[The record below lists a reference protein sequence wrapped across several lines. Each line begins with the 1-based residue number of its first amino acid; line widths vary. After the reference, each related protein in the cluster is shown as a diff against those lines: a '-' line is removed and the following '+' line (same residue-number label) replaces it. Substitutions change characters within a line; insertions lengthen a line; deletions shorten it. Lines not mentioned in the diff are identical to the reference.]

1 MTGIVSIGLST
12 LLTMASLSVPGLAP
26 RMKSSPAQ
34 SNKGARTKPNKAAA
48 EVDPAVPSA
57 AWRAM
62 ANRDVVAAMADG
74 TLVAGRLA
82 GYDGEIA
89 TLINP
94 QGVIQ
99 TVATKNVTE
108 LRVAPSERPREDSRG
123 LAVYTNEKERALA
136 IERKYGDSY
145 TEGRGTG
152 RLIAGGLLVTAG
164 VPQLVA
170 GIAVL
175 VLARR
180 KPELV
185 RVDDYTNGAG
195 YRYESNP
202 ERASFT
208 AAAATLLSFGLVHL
222 AVGIPLLVTG
232 KQRRERYS
240 EWLEERAAAKSSMV
254 GGEVRI
260 APLMGRVRGGWTVGL
275 QLRF

>member
-1 MTGIVSIGLST
+1 
-12 LLTMASLSVPGLAP
+12 MA
-26 RMKSSPAQ
+26 
-34 SNKGARTKPNKAAA
+34 
-48 EVDPAVPSA
+48 D
-57 AWRAM
+57 
-62 ANRDVVAAMADG
+62 RDVVAVTADG

-99 TVATKNVTE
+99 TVATKKVTE
-108 LRVAPSERPREDSRG
+108 LRVAPSASAQRPREDSRD
-123 LAVYTNEKERALA
+123 LAVYTSEKERDLA

-152 RLIAGGLLVTAG
+152 RLIAGGLLVAAG

-175 VLARR
+175 VVARR
-180 KPELV
+180 KPELA
-185 RVDDYTNGAG
+185 RVSDDTNGAG
-195 YRYESNP
+195 YRYDSNP

-232 KQRRERYS
+232 KKRRERYS
-240 EWLEERAAAKSSMV
+240 EWLEERASGKSSMV

-260 APLMGRVRGGWTVGL
+260 APSMGRVRGGWTVGL